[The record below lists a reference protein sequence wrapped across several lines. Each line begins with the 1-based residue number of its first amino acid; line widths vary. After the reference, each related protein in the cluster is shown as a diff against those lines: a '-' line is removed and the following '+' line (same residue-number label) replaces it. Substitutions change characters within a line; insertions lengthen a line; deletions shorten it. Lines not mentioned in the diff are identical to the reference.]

1 MAGGRR
7 RHARKSCDCVLWEWR
22 QGSKISAYRT
32 ASPGETTAAFDLAMS
47 GRRARSLPSRGR
59 GPQRRKEPI
68 MPDISIQNPDALGK
82 PLGQYSQ
89 ITRVKAS
96 ELLFI
101 AGQVATDRSG
111 KLVGGDDF
119 DAQCRQVFA
128 NIETALKSQ
137 GASFAN
143 VVEFTTYLVHSQ
155 DIATFMAYRLREF
168 PRLFANGVYPPNTLL
183 IVDRLVQE
191 PFLIEVSTI
200 AAL

>member
-1 MAGGRR
+1 MAPRLEDQRVSDRITRRNDGRLR
-7 RHARKSCDCVLWEWR
+7 SRDVRAARP
-22 QGSKISAYRT
+22 T
-32 ASPGETTAAFDLAMS
+32 
-47 GRRARSLPSRGR
+47 LPSRGC

-137 GASFAN
+137 GAGFGN

-155 DIATFMAYRLREF
+155 AIAKFMAYRLREF